1 MSTPYET
8 NVDAIRDAHFPHDG
22 NHLKIGG
29 ARISDLAQEFG
40 TPFYAYDKTIIQSQL
55 TSLRAALPNF
65 DCFYSVKAN
74 PNPSILKLLL
84 EAGCGL
90 EVASGGELELAVLC
104 GCKPSRIMF
113 AGPGKTPS
121 ELELAVATGI
131 AEIHIESLDEIEIL
145 GAIACRKQVIV
156 SVSIRVNPAVG
167 AQGASQQMAGK
178 AAAFGLDEELIED
191 AVRAIQHQPNLH
203 LSGLHVFA
211 GTQNLS
217 AASFEALYSN
227 ILALAE
233 RVCLIAGQPLQTVDF
248 GGGFGVPYFP
258 GDSAL
263 NLKTLSDVIQRTMQ
277 TAKTKPH
284 LAKTRMVVEPGR
296 FLVAEAGIY
305 VTRVTN
311 IKTSRGIH
319 FAVLDGGLSH
329 HLPSSGQ
336 FGQVVK
342 RNFPI
347 EVANKIGALRTTTY
361 ELVGPLCTPLDV
373 VGRGVRMPTLE
384 AGDLIVILQSGA
396 YARTTSPLGFLSHYD
411 PMELFVEDGRAE
423 VIRTRGTIADI
434 VRGTELGRRLTQV

>member
-1 MSTPYET
+1 
-8 NVDAIRDAHFPHDG
+8 
-22 NHLKIGG
+22 
-29 ARISDLAQEFG
+29 
-40 TPFYAYDKTIIQSQL
+40 
-55 TSLRAALPNF
+55 
-65 DCFYSVKAN
+65 
-74 PNPSILKLLL
+74 
-84 EAGCGL
+84 
-90 EVASGGELELAVLC
+90 
-104 GCKPSRIMF
+104 MF